1 MKLVSFGEIM
11 LRLTPPG
18 SARILQTSSFNATF
32 GGAEANVAAAYAL
45 LGGEATY
52 VTALPD
58 NALGHAARNS
68 LRAVGVD
75 TSFIRFEGPR
85 LGTYYLEC
93 GAALRPSQVIY
104 DRAGS
109 SVATVPAAG
118 YRWEEAL
125 AGADWF
131 FFTGIT
137 AALGET
143 VREALAD
150 ALAACRRLGVRVA
163 CDLNYRAKLWSYA
176 DAAATMTALVQG
188 LDLLIVNEE
197 HAEKVLG
204 IPSCVAPEYLGK
216 GYETELI
223 GRRQNAARMAKE
235 LRTRFEI
242 GAVAMTLRTTLTSDD
257 TVTGAL
263 YTDGQTTVESP
274 DYVSHAV
281 DRVGS
286 GDAYSAGL
294 LFALSRGDAADAAN
308 RFGAATCALAHTIP
322 GDFTY
327 LTAAE
332 VENLVRHG
340 GSRIQR

>member
-18 SARILQTSSFNATF
+18 SARILQTASFDATF

-45 LGGEATY
+45 FGGDAAY
-52 VTALPD
+52 VTTLP
-58 NALGHAARNS
+58 NNSLGHAARNC
-68 LRAVGVD
+68 LRSVGVD
-75 TSFIRFEGPR
+75 CAHIRFDGPR
-85 LGTYYLEC
+85 LGVYYLEC
-93 GAALRPSQVIY
+93 GAALRPSSVIY

-109 SVATVPAAG
+109 SVALAAADA
-118 YRWEEAL
+118 YDWERAL

-137 AALGET
+137 PALGAN
-143 VREALAD
+143 VADALRA
-150 ALAACRRLGVRVA
+150 ALAACRRLGIRVA
-163 CDLNYRAKLWSYA
+163 CDLNYRGKLWSYEQ
-176 DAAATMTALVQG
+176 AAATMCELVQD

-216 GYETELI
+216 GYETELV
-223 GRRQNAARMAKE
+223 GRRENAARMAAC
-235 LRTRFEI
+235 LRERY
-242 GAVAMTLRTTLTSDD
+242 GVRAVAVTLRTTLSSDD

-263 YTDGQTTVESP
+263 YTDGEVTVNSP

-294 LFALSRGDAADAAN
+294 LFALSRGDSPDAAN
-308 RFGAATCALAHTIP
+308 RFAAAACALAHTIP
-322 GDFTY
+322 GDIAY
-327 LTAAE
+327 LTANE
-332 VENLVRHG
+332 VENLVKNG